1 MFNVRLAC
9 DHLIR
14 WLSLVMSLIVS
25 YLCCTFFH
33 EMSWMRSGTELGQ
46 FLKIFLP
53 ALTNFGT
60 LSSIFTRE
68 VSVH

>member
-1 MFNVRLAC
+1 
-9 DHLIR
+9 
-14 WLSLVMSLIVS
+14 
-25 YLCCTFFH
+25 
-33 EMSWMRSGTELGQ
+33 MRSGTELGQ

-60 LSSIFTRE
+60 LSSILTRE